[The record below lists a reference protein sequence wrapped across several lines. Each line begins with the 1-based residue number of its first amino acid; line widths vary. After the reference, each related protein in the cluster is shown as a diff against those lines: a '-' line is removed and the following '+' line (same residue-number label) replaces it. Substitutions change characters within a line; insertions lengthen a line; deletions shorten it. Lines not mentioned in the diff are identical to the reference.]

1 MENKHEQLR
10 QIGQKETTV
19 NLIIKEI
26 KGSIENGTYKA
37 GMKLPNETDL
47 ATEMG
52 VSRTSIREAMKVLSA
67 LSIVEIKRGDGTYI
81 CSKMDPSLFDSMVY
95 SIIYAS
101 STSEELQELRQ
112 ILDEA
117 TVQLAC
123 KRATEEEIEN
133 MQRNIDY
140 MRVLIK
146 HGDGEKMRDC
156 DMEFHM
162 MMIES
167 CKNAFFIRIMKG
179 VYDILK
185 YSISESVNTEKVD
198 SLAADYHQEM
208 LDCIKNKSYYEI
220 HDAVKHSL
228 TTWKNRV

>member
-1 MENKHEQLR
+1 
-10 QIGQKETTV
+10 
-19 NLIIKEI
+19 
-26 KGSIENGTYKA
+26 
-37 GMKLPNETDL
+37 
-47 ATEMG
+47 
-52 VSRTSIREAMKVLSA
+52 MKVLSA

-123 KRATEEEIEN
+123 KRATEEEIG
-133 MQRNIDY
+133 NIDY
-140 MRVLIK
+140 MRILIK
-146 HGDGEKMRDC
+146 QGDGEKMRDC

-167 CKNAFFIRIMKG
+167 CKNAFFVRIMKG

-185 YSISESVNTEKVD
+185 YSISESVHTEKVD

-208 LDCIKNKSYYEI
+208 LNCIKNKSY
-220 HDAVKHSL
+220 
-228 TTWKNRV
+228 N